1 MRWSELD
8 QEACS
13 VARTVA
19 VIGDRWS
26 LLILRDCF
34 LRVRRFDDFQ
44 ARLGITRHILADR
57 LKKLVDL
64 GVLRRQR
71 YAESPAR
78 YEYRLTEKGIELYPV
93 LLALVHWGDR
103 HMADAAGP
111 PLLHRH
117 NGCGA
122 IFEPVMV
129 CSVCGEPLNAHKVTP
144 EEGPGAAASTLPLLP
159 YRANN
164 KYNEEVRDG

>member
-34 LRVRRFDDFQ
+34 LRIRRFDDFQ
-44 ARLGITRHILADR
+44 ARLGITRHVLADR

-71 YAESPAR
+71 YADRPAR

-93 LLALVHWGDR
+93 LLALTHWGDR
-103 HMADAAGP
+103 HAASPAGP

-117 NGCGA
+117 NNCGA
-122 IFEPVMV
+122 LFEPVMV
-129 CSVCGEPLNAHKVTP
+129 CSVCGEPLNAREVTP
-144 EEGPGAAASTLPLLP
+144 EEGPGATASALPLLAHP
-159 YRANN
+159 ASH
-164 KYNEEVRDG
+164 KHD

>member
-13 VARTVA
+13 VARTVS

-34 LRVRRFDDFQ
+34 LRIRRFDDFQ
-44 ARLGITRHILADR
+44 ERLGVTRHILADR

-71 YAESPAR
+71 YVDRPPR

-103 HMADAAGP
+103 HMADAAGA

-117 NGCGA
+117 KGCGA
-122 IFEPVMV
+122 LFEPVMV
-129 CSVCGEPLNAHKVTP
+129 CSVCGEPLEAREVTV
-144 EEGPGAAASTLPLLP
+144 EEGPGAATSTLPLLAHAHGHEH
-159 YRANN
+159 R
-164 KYNEEVRDG
+164 